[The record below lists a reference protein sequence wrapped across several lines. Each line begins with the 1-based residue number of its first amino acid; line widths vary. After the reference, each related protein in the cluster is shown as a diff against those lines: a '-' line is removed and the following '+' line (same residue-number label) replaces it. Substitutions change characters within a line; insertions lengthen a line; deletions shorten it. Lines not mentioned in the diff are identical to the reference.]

1 MGIYYF
7 ILFYFLKN
15 SSLNTSFLARYDQNA
30 PHCAFERSSF
40 LLFASLSIQA
50 NMAMRALQPLNL
62 LPRMSSGN
70 GGIHRR
76 LTSHSSTPV
85 LFSGVSPYP
94 ILFPSFSRESRYEL
108 RRLRAVGG
116 SDQVDGRGDHHLGRS
131 NSSDIFSWAWPL
143 LDFAAKNFLPLALVG
158 GIAVG
163 LADPTLG
170 CLAHKFSLS
179 RVSTFGIFFISGL
192 TLRSREIDGAI
203 EAWPA
208 GLFGLSSILLFSPL
222 FSRLILQLK
231 LVPQEFV
238 TGVAVFC
245 CMPTTISSGIALTQL
260 AGGNSALALAMT
272 VISNM
277 LGIMI
282 VPFSLSIFIMSGGG
296 VSVPM
301 LELFRNL
308 VNALLVP
315 LVLGKVLRNSLSGVA
330 EFADQNHRSLSMAS
344 ALLLSLV
351 PWIQVSRSRPLLLTV
366 HPASF
371 AIAISLGA
379 LLHLALLALNTL
391 AVWSLSALSGG
402 SRSVF
407 SKKDNARAVI
417 IVASQKTLPVMV
429 AVVEQLKGALGESG
443 LLILPCVASHI
454 IQIIIDSFLVNM
466 WTQKDQHS
474 NETKEV

>member
-1 MGIYYF
+1 MVKS
-7 ILFYFLKN
+7 LFMP
-15 SSLNTSFLARYDQNA
+15 RD
-30 PHCAFERSSF
+30 
-40 LLFASLSIQA
+40 
-50 NMAMRALQPLNL
+50 NL
-62 LPRMSSGN
+62 P
-70 GGIHRR
+70 
-76 LTSHSSTPV
+76 
-85 LFSGVSPYP
+85 
-94 ILFPSFSRESRYEL
+94 
-108 RRLRAVGG
+108 
-116 SDQVDGRGDHHLGRS
+116 
-131 NSSDIFSWAWPL
+131 
-143 LDFAAKNFLPLALVG
+143 
-158 GIAVG
+158 
-163 LADPTLG
+163 
-170 CLAHKFSLS
+170 
-179 RVSTFGIFFISGL
+179 
-192 TLRSREIDGAI
+192 
-203 EAWPA
+203 
-208 GLFGLSSILLFSPL
+208 SSILLFTPL

-245 CMPTTISSGIALTQL
+245 CMPTTLSSGIALTQL

-282 VPFSLSIFIMSGGG
+282 VPFSLSIFIMTGRG
-296 VSVPM
+296 VSVPT
-301 LELFRNL
+301 LELFRSLFNT
-308 VNALLVP
+308 LLVP
-315 LVLGKVLRNSLSGVA
+315 LVLGKRCHNVKDDFDCIPIWVQNCLNISKVLRDILSGVA
-330 EFADQNHRSLSMAS
+330 KFVDQNRHSLSMAS

-351 PWIQVSRSRPLLLTV
+351 PWIQVSRSRPLLLSV
-366 HPASF
+366 NPASF

-379 LLHLALLALNTL
+379 LLHLALLALNML
-391 AVWSLSALSGG
+391 AMRSLSALSGG

-429 AVVEQLKGALGESG
+429 AVVEQLNGALGESG

>member
-1 MGIYYF
+1 
-7 ILFYFLKN
+7 
-15 SSLNTSFLARYDQNA
+15 
-30 PHCAFERSSF
+30 
-40 LLFASLSIQA
+40 
-50 NMAMRALQPLNL
+50 MAVRALRPLYVG
-62 LPRMSSGN
+62 PRMPSGN
-70 GGIHRR
+70 GGIHRH
-76 LTSHSSTPV
+76 LASHSSTPIRCP
-85 LFSGVSPYP
+85 GVSPFP
-94 ILFPSFSRESRYEL
+94 LLFPSYSRESRQEF
-108 RRLRAVGG
+108 RRLRAFGG
-116 SDQVDGRGDHHLGRS
+116 SDQVNGRGDQHLGHS
-131 NSSDIFSWAWPL
+131 NSLDIFSWARPL
-143 LDFAAKNFLPLALVG
+143 LDFAAKNFLPLALVCG
-158 GIAVG
+158 VAFGV
-163 LADPTLG
+163 ADPTLG
-170 CLAHKFSLS
+170 CLAHKYSLS

-192 TLRSREIDGAI
+192 TLQSREIDAAI

-208 GLFGLSSILLFSPL
+208 GLFGLSSILLFTPL

-245 CMPTTISSGIALTQL
+245 CMPTTLSSGIALTQL

-282 VPFSLSIFIMSGGG
+282 VPFSLSIFIMTGRG
-296 VSVPM
+296 VSVPT
-301 LELFRNL
+301 LELFRSLFNT
-308 VNALLVP
+308 LLVP
-315 LVLGKVLRNSLSGVA
+315 LVLGKVLRDILSGVA
-330 EFADQNHRSLSMAS
+330 KFVDQNRHSLSM
-344 ALLLSLV
+344 V
-351 PWIQVSRSRPLLLTV
+351 PWIQVSRSRPLLLSV
-366 HPASF
+366 NPASF

-379 LLHLALLALNTL
+379 LLHLALLALNML
-391 AVWSLSALSGG
+391 AMRSLSALSGG

-429 AVVEQLKGALGESG
+429 AVVEQLNGALGESG

>member
-1 MGIYYF
+1 
-7 ILFYFLKN
+7 
-15 SSLNTSFLARYDQNA
+15 
-30 PHCAFERSSF
+30 
-40 LLFASLSIQA
+40 
-50 NMAMRALQPLNL
+50 MAVRALRPLYVG
-62 LPRMSSGN
+62 PRMPSGN
-70 GGIHRR
+70 GGIHRH
-76 LTSHSSTPV
+76 LASHSSTPIRCP
-85 LFSGVSPYP
+85 GVSPFP
-94 ILFPSFSRESRYEL
+94 LLFPSYSRESRQEF
-108 RRLRAVGG
+108 RRLRAFGG
-116 SDQVDGRGDHHLGRS
+116 SDQVNGRGDQHLGHS
-131 NSSDIFSWAWPL
+131 NSLDIFSWARPL
-143 LDFAAKNFLPLALVG
+143 LDFAAKNFLPLALVCG
-158 GIAVG
+158 VAFGV
-163 LADPTLG
+163 ADPTLG
-170 CLAHKFSLS
+170 CLAHKYSLS

-192 TLRSREIDGAI
+192 TLQSREIDAAI

-208 GLFGLSSILLFSPL
+208 GLFGLSSILLFTPL

-245 CMPTTISSGIALTQL
+245 CMPTTLSSGIALTQL

-282 VPFSLSIFIMSGGG
+282 VPFSLSIFIMTGRG
-296 VSVPM
+296 VSVPT
-301 LELFRNL
+301 LELFRSLFNT
-308 VNALLVP
+308 LLVP
-315 LVLGKVLRNSLSGVA
+315 LVLGKRCHNVKDDFDCIPIWVQNCLNISKVLRDILSGVA
-330 EFADQNHRSLSMAS
+330 KFVDQNRHSLSM
-344 ALLLSLV
+344 V
-351 PWIQVSRSRPLLLTV
+351 PWIQVSRSRPLLLSV
-366 HPASF
+366 NPASF

-379 LLHLALLALNTL
+379 LLHLALLALNML
-391 AVWSLSALSGG
+391 AMRSLSALSGG

-429 AVVEQLKGALGESG
+429 AVVEQLNGALGESG